1 MKLSELS
8 PAYEAGA
15 QIITERIRDLS
26 AQVRA
31 ADDPDQ
37 IQRLKRRIRELRPM
51 QSQSRELAEL
61 TAHYYERGYARNA
74 KYII

>member
-1 MKLSELS
+1 MKLAELS
-8 PAYEAGA
+8 PAYAMGA
-15 QIITERIRDLS
+15 QIITERIRELS

-31 ADDPDQ
+31 TDDPDE
-37 IQRLKRRIRELRPM
+37 IRRLKRRIRELRPM

-74 KYII
+74 KYIL